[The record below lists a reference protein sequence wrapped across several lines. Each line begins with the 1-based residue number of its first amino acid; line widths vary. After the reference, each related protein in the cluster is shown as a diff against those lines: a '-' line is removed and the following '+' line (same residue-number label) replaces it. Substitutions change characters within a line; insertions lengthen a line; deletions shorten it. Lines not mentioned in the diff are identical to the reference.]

1 MLDLKSD
8 WFAGLSDSLSRKWN
22 LSISLAVQSFHHCDC
37 LMSRFQSEFYG
48 EYSSD
53 DILSQEHLTVV
64 SVPCDVHK
72 EYVKDTFFSK

>member
-1 MLDLKSD
+1 
-8 WFAGLSDSLSRKWN
+8 
-22 LSISLAVQSFHHCDC
+22 
-37 LMSRFQSEFYG
+37 MSRFQSEFYG

-72 EYVKDTFFSK
+72 EYVKDTYFFKMNKFSKKEPVNFDM